1 MAPASTST
9 AALSLKEYLKR
20 YQSDADDP
28 NKAKAKAK
36 KKKRKSKPHSTGG
49 VLVVDEDPVW
59 QKPVRIEEDEADSP
73 GEEQPQIDED
83 IEVKRMK
90 RLEAIRARK
99 PYHAIA
105 EDGSGWV
112 SVSDPSKLSDV
123 AKGGGVGDLS
133 PPRQPRARFDTPS
146 PERSPDR
153 PDLSPLRRQQKSDE
167 NVEYTP
173 PPTRKLSEDLVPPRK
188 GRGRIDSP
196 PRRHVRHDSKE
207 PPDISPPRSRRGD
220 AKVKDMS
227 PPRRKLPE
235 NLSPLRKGRRQV
247 ADGEL
252 LSPPRR
258 RVRHD
263 SEELL
268 DRSLSRRS
276 HKGDGKVE
284 DMSPPRRKVSEDLS
298 PLRKAWRTVA
308 TDRSPE
314 RKAGEG
320 PPEDISPPWRHGP
333 HDSEEPT
340 DLSPP
345 RRSQKGR
352 AVDQSPSRKAHG
364 SPAADLL
371 ALRRN
376 RKDSSPDLSPPRRRK
391 EVALGKE
398 PPRAGL
404 FSKQE
409 FKEEIDKK
417 REEQKSRFASIDPSK
432 SGRGAEPVFRDKS
445 GKIISKEELL
455 KSKEDD
461 KPKISS
467 IKKSHDFFLKIK
479 RMMETRDKKNSTEEP
494 VEFVIEDLLT
504 VVDQGIVAP
513 DYKVIVNL
521 DAVPRHLDVIKKR
534 ISQYNE
540 VKLEW
545 GKGLAQKR
553 EAEARALEL
562 EIEKDKPFARSR
574 DDPDLD
580 KMLKERI
587 RWGDPMAHL
596 VKRKNPEP
604 ILEDLGVDVK
614 MKESGFIIPQTIPS
628 HSWLKRG
635 IDFPPNRYGI
645 RPGRHWDGVD
655 RSNGFEK
662 ELFKR
667 QNEKQATE
675 QEAFLWSVS
684 DM

>member
-9 AALSLKEYLKR
+9 APLSLKEYLKR

-73 GEEQPQIDED
+73 VCSASPHPNPNPNPNGCCCFSLIYYWIAFCCYCCCSGEGEEQPQIDED

-112 SVSDPSKLSDV
+112 SVLDPSKLSDV
-123 AKGGGVGDLS
+123 AKGSGVGDLS
-133 PPRQPRARFDTPS
+133 PPRQRRARFDTPS
-146 PERSPDR
+146 PEQSPDR
-153 PDLSPLRRQQKSDE
+153 PDLYPLRQQQKSDE
-167 NVEYTP
+167 NVEDTP
-173 PPTRKLSEDLVPPRK
+173 LPTRKLSEDLAPPRK
-188 GRGRIDSP
+188 GRGRLDS
-196 PRRHVRHDSKE
+196 
-207 PPDISPPRSRRGD
+207 SPGGMCAMTQRSFRTFLLRGEV
-220 AKVKDMS
+220 A
-227 PPRRKLPE
+227 
-235 NLSPLRKGRRQV
+235 GV
-247 ADGEL
+247 ADGEEF
-252 LSPPRR
+252 SPPRR

-298 PLRKAWRTVA
+298 PPRKARRTVA
-308 TDRSPE
+308 ADHSPE
-314 RKAGEG
+314 RKAGKG
-320 PPEDISPPWRHGP
+320 PPEDISPPWRRGP

-345 RRSQKGR
+345 RRSQKGQ
-352 AVDQSPSRKAHG
+352 AVDQSPSRKARG

-398 PPRAGL
+398 APRAGL

-461 KPKISS
+461 KPK
-467 IKKSHDFFLKIK
+467 
-479 RMMETRDKKNSTEEP
+479 
-494 VEFVIEDLLT
+494 
-504 VVDQGIVAP
+504 
-513 DYKVIVNL
+513 
-521 DAVPRHLDVIKKR
+521 
-534 ISQYNE
+534 E

-628 HSWLKRG
+628 HSWLKRR

-675 QEAFLWSVS
+675 QEAYLWSVS

>member
-173 PPTRKLSEDLVPPRK
+173 PPTRKLSEDLAPPRK

-235 NLSPLRKGRRQV
+235 NLSPPRKGRRQV
-247 ADGEL
+247 ADGEE

-320 PPEDISPPWRHGP
+320 PPEDISPPWQRGP

-461 KPKISS
+461 KPK
-467 IKKSHDFFLKIK
+467 
-479 RMMETRDKKNSTEEP
+479 
-494 VEFVIEDLLT
+494 
-504 VVDQGIVAP
+504 
-513 DYKVIVNL
+513 
-521 DAVPRHLDVIKKR
+521 
-534 ISQYNE
+534 E

>member
-1 MAPASTST
+1 MAPASTSV
-9 AALSLKEYLKR
+9 APLSLKEYLKR

-28 NKAKAKAK
+28 KKAKAK
-36 KKKRKSKPHSTGG
+36 KKKKKQKCKPDSTAG

-59 QKPVRIEEDEADSP
+59 QKPVQIEEDEPDSP

-123 AKGGGVGDLS
+123 AKGSGVGDLS
-133 PPRQPRARFDTPS
+133 PPRQRRARFDTPS
-146 PERSPDR
+146 PERSPDQ
-153 PDLSPLRRQQKSDE
+153 PDLSPLRQRQKGDE
-167 NVEYTP
+167 NVKDMP
-173 PPTRKLSEDLVPPRK
+173 PPRRKLSEDLAPPRK

-196 PRRHVRHDSKE
+196 PRWHVRHDSE
-207 PPDISPPRSRRGD
+207 ESPDISPLRRSHRGD
-220 AKVKDMS
+220 AKMEDMS

-235 NLSPLRKGRRQV
+235 NLSPPRKGRRQV
-247 ADGEL
+247 ADGEE

-263 SEELL
+263 SEELP
-268 DRSLSRRS
+268 DHSLPRRS

-284 DMSPPRRKVSEDLS
+284 DMSSPRRKVSEDLS
-298 PLRKAWRTVA
+298 PPRKARRTVA
-308 TDRSPE
+308 ADGSPG
-314 RKAGEG
+314 RKAGKG
-320 PPEDISPPWRHGP
+320 PPEDISPPWRCSR

-345 RRSQKGR
+345 RRSRKGQ
-352 AVDQSPSRKAHG
+352 AIDQSPSRKARD

-371 ALRRN
+371 AMRRN

-391 EVALGKE
+391 EVALVKE
-398 PPRAGL
+398 VPRAGL

-432 SGRGAEPVFRDKS
+432 SGKGAEPVFRDKS

-455 KSKEDD
+455 ISKEDD
-461 KPKISS
+461 KTK
-467 IKKSHDFFLKIK
+467 
-479 RMMETRDKKNSTEEP
+479 
-494 VEFVIEDLLT
+494 
-504 VVDQGIVAP
+504 
-513 DYKVIVNL
+513 
-521 DAVPRHLDVIKKR
+521 
-534 ISQYNE
+534 E

-553 EAEARALEL
+553 QAEARALEL
-562 EIEKDKPFARSR
+562 EIEQDKPFARSR
-574 DDPDLD
+574 DDPELD

-596 VKRKNPEP
+596 VKRKNSEP
-604 ILEDLGVDVK
+604 ILEDLGADVK

-667 QNEKQATE
+667 QNENQATE
-675 QEAFLWSVS
+675 QEAYLWSSVS